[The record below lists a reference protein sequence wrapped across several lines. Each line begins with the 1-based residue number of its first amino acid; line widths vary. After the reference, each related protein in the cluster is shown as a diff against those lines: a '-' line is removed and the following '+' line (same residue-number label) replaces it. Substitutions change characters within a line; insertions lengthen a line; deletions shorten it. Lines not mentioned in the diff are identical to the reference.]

1 MSRKNIVL
9 IGFMGSGKSLTARR
23 LAQLL
28 KRKSV
33 SIDELI
39 EAREGRPIKQIFAES
54 GESYFRD
61 KEQEV
66 VREVAGEDGLVID
79 CGGGVVLNPHNI
91 TRLKAN
97 GIIIHL
103 NVSAQW
109 AYERVKNKGTR
120 PLLNVEPP
128 KERIRELLKERQP
141 LYAQA
146 ADMTLETDGKTVE
159 EVAKE
164 IVFHLGHD

>member
-1 MSRKNIVL
+1 
-9 IGFMGSGKSLTARR
+9 MGSGKSLTARR

-66 VREVAGEDGLVID
+66 VLKMAKLIRLSIKFLLVF
-79 CGGGVVLNPHNI
+79 
-91 TRLKAN
+91 
-97 GIIIHL
+97 
-103 NVSAQW
+103 
-109 AYERVKNKGTR
+109 NKI
-120 PLLNVEPP
+120 LYIFVPP
-128 KERIRELLKERQP
+128 
-141 LYAQA
+141 
-146 ADMTLETDGKTVE
+146 V
-159 EVAKE
+159 
-164 IVFHLGHD
+164 